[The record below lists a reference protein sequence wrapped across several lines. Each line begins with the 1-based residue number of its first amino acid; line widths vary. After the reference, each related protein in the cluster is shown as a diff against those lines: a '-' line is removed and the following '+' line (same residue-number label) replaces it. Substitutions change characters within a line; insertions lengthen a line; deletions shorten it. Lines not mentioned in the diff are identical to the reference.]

1 MMLFGNEAVW
11 KSFFFSKFWINLEK
25 KETWQDINDRMY
37 ITPKET
43 GSEKVDGRGKD
54 MEKAVGISPSI
65 FSYSYMSKLLLTI
78 CGRVQRTERC

>member
-1 MMLFGNEAVW
+1 MTGCILHP
-11 KSFFFSKFWINLEK
+11 K
-25 KETWQDINDRMY
+25 KLVQRRWME
-37 ITPKET
+37 
-43 GSEKVDGRGKD
+43 GGKD